1 MKKLQVE
8 IDRSSASSGRLANEA
23 QQAATSNT
31 RLALSQGA
39 LRQASIGAGQQ
50 LQDIAISLYSGQ
62 RAGVVFAQQLPQLSF
77 ALSGL
82 EGSTNK
88 TAAGIGRFATFLSR
102 PWGIAGGLGVGVL
115 APFTDGFFAPD
126 RKQDGCGRV
135 CSCIGGSGS

>member
-23 QQAATSNT
+23 QQAATSNS

-88 TAAGIGRFATFLSR
+88 TAAGIGRFAPFLSG
-102 PWGIAGGLGVGVL
+102 PWGIAVGLGVGVL
-115 APFTDGFFAPD
+115 ATFTVGLFATD
-126 RKQDGCGRV
+126 DALKAV
-135 CSCIGGSGS
+135 EF